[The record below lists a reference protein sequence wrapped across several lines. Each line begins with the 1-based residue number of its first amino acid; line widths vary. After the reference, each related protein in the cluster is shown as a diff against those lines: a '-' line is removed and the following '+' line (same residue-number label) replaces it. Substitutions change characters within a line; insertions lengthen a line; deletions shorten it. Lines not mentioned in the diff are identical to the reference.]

1 MDFLSDKTEVI
12 RSILREIDLPKD
24 SSEMKL
30 YKALVDMVD
39 QIAQQQDLLTN
50 KVDEIEQTIEELSMS
65 IHDLQEVIVRN
76 LDLEPIDKPE
86 QGEDFDEE
94 HIDDFYTL
102 QCPFC
107 EELFFIE
114 NDELDQEIPCPVC
127 GKNVKAIDNIV
138 KK

>member
-1 MDFLSDKTEVI
+1 MDYLSDKIDDI
-12 RSILREIDLPKD
+12 RTILKDIDLPKD
-24 SSEMKL
+24 SAEMKL
-30 YKALVDMVD
+30 YRALVDITDKM
-39 QIAQQQDLLTN
+39 AQQQDLMVN
-50 KVDEIEQTIEELSMS
+50 RIEELEETVETMAMS

-114 NDELDQEIPCPVC
+114 KDELDLDIPCPFC
-127 GKNVKAIDNIV
+127 GKEVKAVDNIV

>member
-114 NDELDQEIPCPVC
+114 NDELDQEIPCPFC